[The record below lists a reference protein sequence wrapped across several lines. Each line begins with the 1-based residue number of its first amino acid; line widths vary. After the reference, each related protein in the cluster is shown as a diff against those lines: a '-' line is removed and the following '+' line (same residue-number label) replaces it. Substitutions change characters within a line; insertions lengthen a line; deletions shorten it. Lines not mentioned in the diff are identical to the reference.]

1 MMSYASRN
9 LIPGESIVYTAR
21 LSRLRVWAWLL
32 LAVLVAIGLPMAFH
46 LSSRSVETGSE
57 AGLIV
62 ALIPCAM
69 AAWAEWGLRSRELV
83 LTNKRLLLKT
93 GKFSVNVEDIPL
105 NKIQAVHY
113 SQGVFQRIAGYGTVE
128 VQSAG
133 MTAREVLTGVVN
145 PRLFQN
151 AALGQIQN
159 PSNT

>member
-1 MMSYASRN
+1 MSYASKN

-21 LSRLRVWAWLL
+21 LSRLRVWTWLL
-32 LAVLVAIGLPMAFH
+32 LAVLVAVVLPVAFH
-46 LSSRSVETGSE
+46 LSSRSVETGLE

-62 ALIPCAM
+62 ALIPCAV

-93 GKFSVNVEDIPL
+93 GKFAVNVEDIPL

-133 MTAREVLTGVVN
+133 MTAREVLTRVVN
-145 PRLFQN
+145 PRQFQN

-159 PSNT
+159 PTNP

>member
-9 LIPGESIVYTAR
+9 LIPGETIVYTAR

-32 LAVLVAIGLPMAFH
+32 LAVLVAAGITTAFH
-46 LSSRSVETGSE
+46 LSSRPVEAGLE

-62 ALIPCAM
+62 ALIPCAV

-93 GKFSVNVEDIPL
+93 GKFSVYVEDIPL

-133 MTAREVLTGVVN
+133 MTAREILTGVVK
-145 PRLFQN
+145 PRQFQN